1 MAAISFWS
9 EGEIAR
15 EGVEGDGVRPSVAPA
30 KRFEMKRVALSVI
43 LCAASF
49 AFESVRYVKEPSVS
63 IAKRYAGND
72 SRAAASPLRPASAR
86 ASASVSRFS
95 AAVENVRMYPA
106 GGSRDGVCI
115 GAVYSY
121 APKSALAPRMIRPK
135 KAYMYVLYQGVR

>member
-72 SRAAASPLRPASAR
+72 SRAAASWDADCADEWG
-86 ASASVSRFS
+86 ADSRGLGL
-95 AAVENVRMYPA
+95 EEKYPA
-106 GGSRDGVCI
+106 GGSMDGVRI